1 MIGSNVTLTRGFNG
15 LIFLG
20 GKEKKTESE
29 KGQDIITQGITKSND
44 EAKQKG
50 SINNQKSNTTL
61 KIYLNILD
69 SLK

>member
-1 MIGSNVTLTRGFNG
+1 
-15 LIFLG
+15 LG

-29 KGQDIITQGITKSND
+29 KGQDIITQGIKKSND

-50 SINNQKSNTTL
+50 LINNQKSNTTL
-61 KIYLNILD
+61 KISLKILD